1 MPKLQH
7 SPALPIF
14 GDVLGGWCCLEGAK
28 AISVVSGCRWCLC
41 CSLGDCFACD
51 IGMPEVVGRRKYCSS
66 NGFPRGLIFAFL
78 SDNGVT
84 EFRSSLCKSR
94 GSQVTSS
101 NHDLPTR
108 LRLRYALQPCHGAVY
123 VTFHW
128 CCCDRFR
135 GVTACASF
143 VHDQPHDLPHI
154 NPSCPTTYARS
165 GCARKRY
172 YLNM

>member
-1 MPKLQH
+1 M
-7 SPALPIF
+7 
-14 GDVLGGWCCLEGAK
+14 
-28 AISVVSGCRWCLC
+28 
-41 CSLGDCFACD
+41 
-51 IGMPEVVGRRKYCSS
+51 
-66 NGFPRGLIFAFL
+66 GFPRGLIFAFL

-108 LRLRYALQPCHGAVY
+108 LRLRYALQPCHVAVY

-165 GCARKRY
+165 GCAQEILPEYVNKKNHNKRGPPKHSP
-172 YLNM
+172 LALSEHGGGA